1 MREGIGGASR
11 VLKRPER
18 DTGRGTTHLHA
29 AGGSHHWPWGVE
41 AAFFIGAGVGA
52 RDIGREGGGSDKNR
66 VSRPETST
74 GRFAVI
80 R

>member
-11 VLKRPER
+11 VIKRPER

-52 RDIGREGGGSDKNR
+52 RAIGRGWGGSDKKR
-66 VSRPETST
+66 VSRPETGT
-74 GRFAVI
+74 GRFAVTE
-80 R
+80 